1 MLDEL
6 CKRDKEWR
14 KMAFHFCKS
23 KELADDIVQDMYIK
37 FANYNKPI
45 NDHYIFFA
53 LKTIFLDYLRI
64 DKRIQTIALDK
75 IFDNWNTDA
84 DNWVNR
90 DNLFFQINKKI
101 GANIE
106 DYDYDTD
113 YLKELTLKK
122 VKELPY
128 FERELLTVTQEISQR
143 QLARET
149 DIAFVVINQTIKKT
163 KKQLWQE
170 IKRNYQE

>member
-14 KMAFHFCKS
+14 KMAFHICKS
-23 KELADDIVQDMYIK
+23 KVLADDIVQDMYLK
-37 FANYNKPI
+37 FANYKKPI
-45 NDHYIFFA
+45 NDYYIFFA
-53 LKTIFLDYLRI
+53 IKHIFTDYIRKENNIKFIEI
-64 DKRIQTIALDK
+64 DLFPFEVDK
-75 IFDNWNTDA
+75 KMGE
-84 DNWVNR
+84 
-90 DNLFFQINKKI
+90 IN
-101 GANIE
+101 N
-106 DYDYDTD
+106 DFYDFETD
-113 YLKELTLKK
+113 YLKELALTK

-149 DIAFVVINQTIKKT
+149 DISFVVINQTIKKT

-170 IKRNYQE
+170 IKRIKD

>member
-1 MLDEL
+1 MLEEL

-64 DKRIQTIALDK
+64 EKRMQTIALDK
-75 IFDNWNTDA
+75 NFVNWDTESV
-84 DNWVNR
+84 NWINK
-90 DNLFFQINKKI
+90 DNLFLQIINKL
-101 GANIE
+101 GE
-106 DYDYDTD
+106 DSNEYDYDTD
-113 YLKELTLKK
+113 YLKELTLTK

-128 FERELLTVTQEISQR
+128 FERELLIESQKVSQR

-170 IKRNYQE
+170 IKRNYQD

>member
-1 MLDEL
+1 MLEEL

-23 KELADDIVQDMYIK
+23 KELADDIVQDMYLK
-37 FANYNKPI
+37 FSNYNKPI

-64 DKRIQTIALDK
+64 DKRIQTINID
-75 IFDNWNTDA
+75 
-84 DNWVNR
+84 
-90 DNLFFQINKKI
+90 LFPFEVQKKI
-101 GANIE
+101 CEINY
-106 DYDYDTD
+106 DFYDYDTD
-113 YLKELTLKK
+113 YLKELTLIK

-128 FERELLTVTQEISQR
+128 FERELLIESQKVSQR

-170 IKRNYQE
+170 IKRIKD

>member
-14 KMAFHFCKS
+14 KMAFHICKR
-23 KELADDIVQDMYIK
+23 KDLADDIVQDMYIK
-37 FANYNKPI
+37 FSNYNKQL
-45 NDHYIFFA
+45 NDYYIFFA
-53 LKTIFLDYLRI
+53 IKSIFLDYLRKERRI
-64 DKRIQTIALDK
+64 PTVEFDLFPFKVDK
-75 IFDNWNTDA
+75 NM
-84 DNWVNR
+84 
-90 DNLFFQINKKI
+90 FQIN
-101 GANIE
+101 N
-106 DYDYDTD
+106 DFYDYETD
-113 YLKELTLKK
+113 NLKELALTK

-149 DIAFVVINQTIKKT
+149 DISFVVINQTIKKT

-170 IKRNYQE
+170 IKKNYPD

>member
-1 MLDEL
+1 MLEEL

-14 KMAFHFCKS
+14 KKALHICKS
-23 KELADDIVQDMYIK
+23 KDLADDIVQDMYLK
-37 FANYNKPI
+37 FANYNKI
-45 NDHYIFFA
+45 LNDYYIFFA
-53 LKTIFLDYLRI
+53 LKSIFLDYLRKEKTKVELNENI
-64 DKRIQTIALDK
+64 CN
-75 IFDNWNTDA
+75 FD
-84 DNWVNR
+84 
-90 DNLFFQINKKI
+90 
-101 GANIE
+101 E
-106 DYDYDTD
+106 YDYESDN
-113 YLKELTLKK
+113 LKELTLTK

-170 IKRNYQE
+170 LKKQRD

>member
-1 MLDEL
+1 MLEEL

-64 DKRIQTIALDK
+64 EKRIQTINID
-75 IFDNWNTDA
+75 
-84 DNWVNR
+84 
-90 DNLFFQINKKI
+90 LFPFEVQKKI
-101 GANIE
+101 CEINY
-106 DYDYDTD
+106 DFYDYDTD
-113 YLKELTLKK
+113 YLKELTLIK

-128 FERELLTVTQEISQR
+128 FERELLIESQKVSQR

-170 IKRNYQE
+170 IKRIKD

>member
-1 MLDEL
+1 MLEEL

-64 DKRIQTIALDK
+64 EKRMQTINID
-75 IFDNWNTDA
+75 
-84 DNWVNR
+84 
-90 DNLFFQINKKI
+90 LFPFEFQKKI
-101 GANIE
+101 DEINY
-106 DYDYDTD
+106 DFYDYDTD
-113 YLKELTLKK
+113 YLKELTLTK

-128 FERELLTVTQEISQR
+128 FERELLIESQKVSQR

-170 IKRNYQE
+170 IKKIKD

>member
-64 DKRIQTIALDK
+64 DKRIQTINID
-75 IFDNWNTDA
+75 
-84 DNWVNR
+84 
-90 DNLFFQINKKI
+90 LFPLCEINY
-101 GANIE
+101 
-106 DYDYDTD
+106 DFYDYDTD
-113 YLKELTLKK
+113 YLKELTLTK

-128 FERELLTVTQEISQR
+128 FERELLIESQKVSQR

-170 IKRNYQE
+170 IKRIKD